1 MTTRQ
6 RRQVGPTQKVRHD
19 ELGDNDLFP
28 SDIVEA
34 GIVLALLVFMG
45 CGAYAMYYLSTLS

>member
-19 ELGDNDLFP
+19 ELGDNDMFP
-28 SDIVEA
+28 NDYLEA
-34 GIVLALLVFMG
+34 GIVLALLVFVG
-45 CGAYAMYYLSTLS
+45 FGAYAMYYVSTLS